1 MAERAS
7 IQEILEDLLRATDA
21 SRTTL
26 RLDLSDQDA
35 GLDAVVAEALA
46 PGVRSI
52 RDDTSIRNLRGVST
66 VRFLEEQ
73 RRVLVQNDCLADDLA
88 PPSEL
93 IEVYGVKA
101 QMLAPIV
108 REDRLVGVISVHYA
122 PGPRDWSS
130 ENVAVLQEAVE
141 RVQRALDA
149 TVQANRETDDGEL
162 EEPQD
167 PDP

>member
-1 MAERAS
+1 MAERTPF
-7 IQEILEDLLRATDA
+7 QEILEDLLRATDA

-26 RLDLSDQDA
+26 RLDLPDQGA

-73 RRVLVQNDCLADDLA
+73 RRVLMQNDCLADDLA

-93 IEVYGVKA
+93 IELYGVRA

-108 REDRLVGVISVHYA
+108 REDRLAGVLSVHYA

-130 ENVAVLQEAVE
+130 EDVAVLQEAVE
-141 RVQRALDA
+141 RVQRELDA
-149 TVQANRETDDGEL
+149 AV
-162 EEPQD
+162 
-167 PDP
+167 

>member
-1 MAERAS
+1 MAEGAS
-7 IQEILEDLLRATDA
+7 FQGIMEDLLGSADA

-26 RLDLSDQDA
+26 RLDLPGEDT
-35 GLDAVVAEALA
+35 GLDAVVAEAHA

-52 RDDTSIRNLRGVST
+52 RDDTSIRNLRDVST

-73 RRVLVQNDCLADDLA
+73 RRPLVQNDCLADDLA

-93 IEVYGVKA
+93 IELYSVKA

-108 REDRLVGVISVHYA
+108 RDDRLIGVISVHYV

-130 ENVAVLQEAVE
+130 DDVATLRDAAE
-141 RVQRALDA
+141 RVQRELDRA
-149 TVQANRETDDGEL
+149 V
-162 EEPQD
+162 
-167 PDP
+167 

>member
-1 MAERAS
+1 MPL
-7 IQEILEDLLRATDA
+7 QEIMEDLLRATDA

-26 RLDLSDQDA
+26 RLDMPEQDA
-35 GLDAVVAEALA
+35 GLDTVVAEALA
-46 PGVRSI
+46 PGVRSLC
-52 RDDTSIRNLRGVST
+52 DDTSIRKLRSVST

-108 REDRLVGVISVHYA
+108 RDDRLVGVISVHYA

-149 TVQANRETDDGEL
+149 TVQANREIDDGEL

-167 PDP
+167 SDP

>member
-1 MAERAS
+1 MAEGAS
-7 IQEILEDLLRATDA
+7 FQEIMEDLLGSADA

-26 RLDLSDQDA
+26 RLDLPDQDA

-52 RDDTSIRNLRGVST
+52 RDDTSIRNLRDVST

-73 RRVLVQNDCLADDLA
+73 RRPLVQNDCLADDLA

-93 IEVYGVKA
+93 IELYSVKA

-108 REDRLVGVISVHYA
+108 RDDRLIGVISVHYV

-130 ENVAVLQEAVE
+130 EDVAALREAAE
-141 RVQRALDA
+141 RVQREVDK
-149 TVQANRETDDGEL
+149 TV
-162 EEPQD
+162 
-167 PDP
+167 